1 MSVYDDI
8 NMILKEEGPPS
19 DSKESSKQLK
29 NNSKLFSYIS
39 KNLESCAKLWHKP
52 MFSEWNF
59 EYQYDSL
66 NVNLKT

>member
-39 KNLESCAKLWHKP
+39 KNWESCA
-52 MFSEWNF
+52 
-59 EYQYDSL
+59 
-66 NVNLKT
+66 